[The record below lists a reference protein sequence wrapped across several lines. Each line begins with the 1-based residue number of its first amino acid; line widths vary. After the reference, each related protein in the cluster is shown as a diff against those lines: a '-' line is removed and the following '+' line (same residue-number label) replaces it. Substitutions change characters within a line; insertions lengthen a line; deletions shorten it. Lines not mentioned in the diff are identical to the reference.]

1 MSDELVLSR
10 RHSPEIAIVTLN
22 RPDKRNALNVALLG
36 QLTATLDNLEKDPAC
51 RVVILGGEGN
61 VFCAGMDLVEAAS
74 AEANKS
80 AASGIRR
87 VLEQLRDSR
96 LVSIAAA
103 HGAAYGGGGGLI
115 AACDLVVAANDLRI
129 AFPETRRGLVPAL
142 VSVVLAKKLRD
153 GDLRELFLVGEPISP
168 LRAQEIGLAQW
179 VVPKEQ
185 LLSHTLAIAER
196 VTLGGPDAVH
206 LTKLLLNRRAIDF
219 QSLHAIHEQVRQSDE
234 AAEGMAAFREGRQP
248 NWVPATDKKK

>member
-1 MSDELVLSR
+1 MSDELVLQQQ
-10 RHSPEIAIVTLN
+10 HSAEIAIVTLN
-22 RPDKRNALNVALLG
+22 RPDKRNALNVAMLG
-36 QLTATLDNLEKDPAC
+36 QLSATLDDLEKDSAC
-51 RVVILGGEGN
+51 RVMIFGGEGN

-96 LVSIAAA
+96 IVSIGAI
-103 HGAAYGGGGGLI
+103 HGAAYGGGGGLV
-115 AACDLVVAANDLRI
+115 AACDLVVAADDLRI
-129 AFPETRRGLVPAL
+129 AFPETRRGLIPAL
-142 VSVVLAKKLRD
+142 VSVVLARKLRD

-168 LRAQEIGLAQW
+168 LRAQEIGLVQR

-185 LLSHTLAIAER
+185 LLSNALAIAER
-196 VTLGGPDAVH
+196 VTLGGPEAVR
-206 LTKLLLNRRAIDF
+206 LTKQILNARATDF
-219 QSLHAIHEQVRQSDE
+219 ESLHTIHEQIRQSTE

-248 NWVPATDKKK
+248 NWVPATGTKK